1 MDLTSSA
8 FNDGGRIPDRY
19 GYTEANTSPPLELTG
34 VPDGT
39 GELVLIID
47 DPDAVEP
54 AGKVWDHWVLYGI
67 DPETTTIEEDTIP
80 SGGTE
85 GRNDYGEQGYG
96 GPNPPDS
103 EHTYIFTVY
112 AIGTSLDLQP
122 GMTKREV
129 EDAIEDHVIEKT
141 VLKGRYSP

>member
-1 MDLTSSA
+1 MDLTSTA
-8 FNDGGRIPDRY
+8 FDHGGEIPNQY
-19 GYTEANTSPPLELTG
+19 GYTEANISPPLEIAG

-39 GELVLIID
+39 EELVLIMD

-67 DPETTTIEEDTIP
+67 DPKTTAIEEDSMP
-80 SGGTE
+80 SGATE
-85 GRNDYGEQGYG
+85 GQNDYGEQGYG

-103 EHTYIFTVY
+103 EHTYVFTLY
-112 AIGTSLDLQP
+112 AIDTSLDLRP
-122 GMTKREV
+122 GLSKADV
-129 EDAIEDHVIEKT
+129 EDAIEGHVLEKT